1 MYRENSDLEKRIGQ
15 AKLDRKDTRTES
27 RTRFIYE
34 KRKKLKHVNFFLLNP
49 PHRLILDR
57 HLLCQRDPDQLLH

>member
-34 KRKKLKHVNFFLLNP
+34 KRKKLKHVNFFMSNP
-49 PHRLILDR
+49 LHKLILGK
-57 HLLCQRDPDQLLH
+57 HLRCQRDPSQLLH

>member
-27 RTRFIYE
+27 RTRFIT
-34 KRKKLKHVNFFLLNP
+34 KIKKLNLFNFFPSNP
-49 PHRLILDR
+49 PHRSVPDR
-57 HLLCQRDPDQLLH
+57 HLLCQRVPSRFLH

>member
-34 KRKKLKHVNFFLLNP
+34 KRKKLKHVNFFMSNP
-49 PHRLILDR
+49 PHRSVPDR
-57 HLLCQRDPDQLLH
+57 HLLCQRVPSRFLH